1 MTALKQ
7 AIIQK
12 LQGMLLLVC
21 SIVLPAIGYS
31 QPPGPEDGEVGPD
44 VPFDSNMNLV
54 FLVIGVLFAAI
65 IVWQELKRRRTLK
78 GVDAKEA

>member
-1 MTALKQ
+1 MKQ
-7 AIIQK
+7 IIQPCK
-12 LQGMLLLVC
+12 AVKHWLLLLVC

-54 FLVIGVLFAAI
+54 FLVIGVLFATV
-65 IVWQELKRRRTLK
+65 IVWQELKRRHKLRGT
-78 GVDAKEA
+78 AAE